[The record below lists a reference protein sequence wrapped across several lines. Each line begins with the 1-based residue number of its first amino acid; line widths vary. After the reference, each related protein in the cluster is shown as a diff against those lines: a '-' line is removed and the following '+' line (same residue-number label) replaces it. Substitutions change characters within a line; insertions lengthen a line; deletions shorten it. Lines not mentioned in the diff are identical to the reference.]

1 MTATELKK
9 KIIDKIQLIENE
21 DLLKET
27 YRLIDIEFE
36 DIESPYPLSPE
47 MINAVS
53 EARNQINKGDYLT
66 HEQAN
71 AQIEEWLDK

>member
-1 MTATELKK
+1 MTAIELKK

-27 YRLIDIEFE
+27 YRLIDIELE
-36 DIESPYPLSPE
+36 DIESPYVLSAE
-47 MINAVS
+47 MVSAIS
-53 EARNQINKGDYLT
+53 EARNQINKGDYLA

-71 AQIEEWLDK
+71 EQIEEWLDK